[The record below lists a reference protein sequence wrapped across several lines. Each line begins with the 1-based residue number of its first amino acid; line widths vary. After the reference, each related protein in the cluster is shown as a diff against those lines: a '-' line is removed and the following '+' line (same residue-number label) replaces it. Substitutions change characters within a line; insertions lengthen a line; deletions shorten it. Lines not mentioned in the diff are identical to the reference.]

1 MAQMQEMMETD
12 LGFVIADLNNRVR
25 SLEGKYNLFGER
37 LLVVNQNMIEEYK
50 KIIKEMKLIGG
61 DVQDLKKEMF
71 KIRVVMKN
79 VIKEMESYAKKDQMK
94 VLEKYIDLWS
104 PLHFVTREE
113 LNERM
118 IAEAEEKKRSKKHAR

>member
-71 KIRVVMKN
+71 KIRDVMKN